1 MCDARLEKLRPWN
14 SLFQG
19 SVNFA
24 FRINWVILK
33 KAKT

>member
-1 MCDARLEKLRPWN
+1 MCDARLEKLRTWN

-24 FRINWVILK
+24 FRINPG
-33 KAKT
+33 KAVG